1 MQMPTRSDTRCRI
14 QHAWLAS
21 ACGLALA
28 GTLTAPATAALGDR
42 AESVAP
48 DAAQFHAQA
57 RVSTRPA
64 FTVHELQTP
73 TGTVIREFV
82 ASSGEVFAVSWRGPF
97 KPDLRSLLGTHYLRY
112 ASAPRT
118 AGSTRSR
125 LMIDQPDLVVHAG
138 GHMRYYTGLAYLPQ
152 RLPAG
157 VDEGQLQ

>member
-1 MQMPTRSDTRCRI
+1 MPTRSNARQGI
-14 QHAWLAS
+14 PPAFLAS
-21 ACGLALA
+21 IAGLALA
-28 GTLTAPATAALGDR
+28 VALTAPARAALGDR

-48 DAAQFHAQA
+48 DAAQFHALS

-82 ASSGEVFAVSWRGPF
+82 APSGAVFAVSWRGPF
-97 KPDLRSLLGTHYLRY
+97 KPDLRSLLGNHYLRY

-125 LMIDQPDLVVHAG
+125 LMIDQPDLVVHSA

-152 RLPAG
+152 QLPAG
-157 VDEGQLQ
+157 VGEEQLQ

>member
-1 MQMPTRSDTRCRI
+1 MLTRSGI
-14 QHAWLAS
+14 HSPLQLALLAS
-21 ACGLALA
+21 LCSLALA
-28 GTLTAPATAALGDR
+28 WAWSLPARAALGDR

-97 KPDLRSLLGTHYLRY
+97 KPDLRSLLGSHYLRY
-112 ASAPRT
+112 ASAPQT

-125 LMIDQPDLVVHAG
+125 MTIDQPDLVVHST
-138 GHMRYYTGLAYLPQ
+138 GHMRFYTGLAYLPRQ
-152 RLPAG
+152 LPAG
-157 VDEGQLQ
+157 VEAGQLQ